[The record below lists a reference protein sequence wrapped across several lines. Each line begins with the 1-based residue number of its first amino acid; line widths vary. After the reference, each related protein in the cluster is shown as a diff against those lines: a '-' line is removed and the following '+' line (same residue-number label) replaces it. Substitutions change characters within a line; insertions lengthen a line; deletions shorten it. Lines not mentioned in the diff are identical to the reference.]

1 MYNNSV
7 RVLKPFVNSTAKFN
21 DLNPV
26 FISWLWRITYYN
38 KCLRILIINLIVN
51 IFHTQY
57 QRIQMQM
64 PFIQDMDFYQ
74 KELIL
79 QKLV

>member
-7 RVLKPFVNSTAKFN
+7 RVLKPFVNSTAKCN

-26 FISWLWRITYYN
+26 FISWLWRITYCN